1 MTPASSGPTCVSQ
14 ILEQSLARVA
24 PNPEA
29 HRAITEG
36 ILRSSIA
43 QPSSAAA

>member
-1 MTPASSGPTCVSQ
+1 MTPASSGPTRVSQ

-24 PNPEA
+24 PNSEA
-29 HRAITEG
+29 RRAIAEG